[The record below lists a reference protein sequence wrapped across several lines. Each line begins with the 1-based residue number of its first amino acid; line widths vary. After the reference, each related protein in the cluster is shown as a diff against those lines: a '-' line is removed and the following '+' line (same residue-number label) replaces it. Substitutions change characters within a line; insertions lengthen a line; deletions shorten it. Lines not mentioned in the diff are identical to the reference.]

1 MPHPTRHTHNVR
13 ILGIPSDLGQ
23 QRRGV
28 DMGPSA
34 VRYAGL
40 FDRLTHEGH
49 QVEDLG
55 NIAVPVRDEL
65 RVQAHEWLPA
75 DGGGLR
81 HLPEVVAACSA
92 IYAEAQKWAATN
104 VAGTNVAGA
113 DVLPIFLGGDH
124 SIAVGTVSGM
134 AAGAAVGGPLGL
146 LWVDAHGDFN
156 TPEISPS
163 GNVHGMPVAALVG
176 RGHPDLV
183 NLGHAGAKL
192 RPHDV
197 VMIGIRDLDP
207 DERTAL
213 ANSGI
218 TVYTM
223 RDVDELGM
231 ATVARRALT
240 RLQHVP
246 RIHLSFDMDSIDPD
260 VAPGVGTPVPGGLTF
275 REAHLLMEILA
286 EAQKITSLDV
296 VEINPILDHGN
307 RTAELAVELIASVL
321 GKRIL

>member
-1 MPHPTRHTHNVR
+1 MNQHYNVR
-13 ILGIPSDLGQ
+13 LLGIPMDLGQ

-34 VRYAGL
+34 LRYAGL
-40 FDRLTHEGH
+40 FHRLLQDGH
-49 QVEDLG
+49 HVEDDG
-55 NIAVPVRDEL
+55 NVLVPVRDQSQV
-65 RVQAHEWLPA
+65 RAHEWQDA
-75 DGGGLR
+75 GAGGLR
-81 HLPEVVAACSA
+81 HLPEVIAACET
-92 IYAEAQKWAATN
+92 IYATAQHS
-104 VAGTNVAGA
+104 AGA
-113 DVLPIFLGGDH
+113 TEFPIFLGGDH
-124 SIAVGTVSGM
+124 SIAIGTVG
-134 AAGAAVGGPLGL
+134 GAVSNGPIGL

-156 TPEISPS
+156 TPDTTPS
-163 GNVHGMPVAALVG
+163 GNIHGMPVAALIG

-183 NLGHAGAKL
+183 NLGHAGPKL

-197 VMIGIRDLDP
+197 VIIGVRDLDAT
-207 DERTAL
+207 ERREL

-240 RLQHVP
+240 RLNHLP
-246 RIHLSFDMDSIDPD
+246 RIHLSFDMDVMDPA

-286 EAQKITSLDV
+286 EANKISSMDV
-296 VEINPILDHGN
+296 VEINPILDEGN
-307 RTAELAVELIASVL
+307 RTAELAVELIASAL